1 MIKIVAGL
9 SNPNIKKIT
18 QIAINETED
27 YTDEEVLLGTVVMIL
42 NDPDEYGLTQKELF
56 DALQEMKFIFSD
68 LTRNVFEQFAEFIVE
83 DFVDGLEAGKIKIT
97 EK

>member
-1 MIKIVAGL
+1 MIKITAGL

-27 YTDEEVLLGTVVMIL
+27 YTDEEVLLGTVTMIL
-42 NDPDEYGLTQKELF
+42 NDPDEFGLTQKELF

-68 LTRNVFEQFAEFIVE
+68 LTHNVFEQFAEFIVE
-83 DFVDGLEAGKIKIT
+83 DFVDGLESGKIKIS